1 MPSVNSESFR
11 DNRPERVPDNR
22 KDSIAQKKSV
32 LSDDIYTG
40 AVQYEEEDEGEDI
53 IESREPARVKRPSQV
68 QHSEPI
74 ARNAENTRYYQEI
87 PASRKTPVME
97 DDTDDSNQEEDDYTL
112 DLRSRMAKVRE
123 QEKIAEQKRKEE
135 EKKKQESMLEK
146 QISQEVGDT
155 KKRAKIITVYSAKGG
170 VGKTTLCGMLI
181 QYLCEK
187 GKGPILAVDADANS
201 NLNEVLGVKVETTL
215 GDVREEIARA
225 ELAKEN
231 PIPTGMSKADYAE
244 MRFEDALVEDDDFDL
259 LVMGRT
265 QGKGCYCYVNG
276 LLQTQLAKYQNNYPY
291 IVVDNEAGMEHISRG
306 VLPSM
311 QTAILVSDCSRR
323 GVQAVGRI
331 AELIKECDMHPD
343 TVGLIINRAPKGE
356 LNKGIQEEI
365 ANQGLTLLGV
375 VPQDETVYEY
385 DCEGRPTSTLPEDNP
400 VKTALRAIVDNL
412 KL

>member
-1 MPSVNSESFR
+1 MAHV
-11 DNRPERVPDNR
+11 
-22 KDSIAQKKSV
+22 IAV
-32 LSDDIYTG
+32 AG
-40 AVQYEEEDEGEDI
+40 
-53 IESREPARVKRPSQV
+53 
-68 QHSEPI
+68 
-74 ARNAENTRYYQEI
+74 
-87 PASRKTPVME
+87 
-97 DDTDDSNQEEDDYTL
+97 
-112 DLRSRMAKVRE
+112 
-123 QEKIAEQKRKEE
+123 
-135 EKKKQESMLEK
+135 
-146 QISQEVGDT
+146 
-155 KKRAKIITVYSAKGG
+155 KGG

-201 NLNEVLGVKVETTL
+201 NLNEVLGVEVETTL

-225 ELAKEN
+225 ELASEN
-231 PIPTGMSKADYAE
+231 PIPAGMSKAVYAE
-244 MRFEDALVEDDDFDL
+244 RRFEDALVEDDDFDL

-265 QGKGCYCYVNG
+265 QGKGCYCFVNG

-343 TVGLIINRAPKGE
+343 TVGLIINRAPGGK
-356 LNKGIQEEI
+356 LNDGIKEEI
-365 ANQGLTLLGV
+365 EKQGLHLLGV

-385 DCEGRPTSTLPEDNP
+385 DCEGKPTAGLPEDNP
-400 VKTALRAIVDNL
+400 VKMALREIVD
-412 KL
+412 KLVL